1 MDAHLFRFFISG
13 EDSQIFP
20 DHHLWGYPLSGKKVE
35 IPRDIPSGEPGEGS
49 IVTIG
54 DYFSAAC
61 QFLSENDFSCLRTG
75 LDTILSRPVPMD
87 QIEKII
93 INLVKHG
100 AFYHPLKIH
109 VILKNRQSCFFVLN
123 GAVSKAGLSL
133 VKTEYQLIK
142 NISETRSKNYLPRV
156 FGRDLIQTDKGK
168 IGFFLGEWFKDY
180 REFHAT
186 DDQGK
191 RQVVI
196 WASDGGCHY
205 ISQSDAL
212 PIYHEIARILT
223 YHYNIETFKQI
234 SPWHHAAGDFI
245 VRLQDG
251 SMDVRLITV
260 RGFAPL
266 MAFTDSGADKKEHI
280 LPALLFFFLN
290 LTIRMRLDRLNGTG
304 SSILLGE
311 EILPAIVH
319 GFLQALDE
327 KSMTYDYGDL
337 RLVFIEFFQNFDIDQ
352 ISGVMEKILES
363 CHPDPSEMSV
373 IEKDFDSHCKCLYS
387 IFKNL

>member
-1 MDAHLFRFFISG
+1 MTAHLFRFFISG
-13 EDSQIFP
+13 EDSPISP
-20 DHHLWGYPLSGKKVE
+20 DHPLWGYSLSGKDIKLT
-35 IPRDIPSGEPGEGS
+35 RGIPSRQTHQSPV
-49 IVTIG
+49 ITIG
-54 DYFSAAC
+54 NYFSAAC
-61 QFLSENDFSCLRTG
+61 QFLSEDDFSCLRTG
-75 LDTILSRPVPMD
+75 LDTIFSRTVPTD
-87 QIEKII
+87 QIKKII

-109 VILKNRQSCFFVLN
+109 VILKNRQSCLFVLN
-123 GAVSKAGLSL
+123 GAVSEGGLSL
-133 VKTEYQLIK
+133 VTTEYQLIK
-142 NISETRSKNYLPRV
+142 DLNETHSKNYLPRV
-156 FGRDLIQTDKGK
+156 FGRGLMQTARGK

-191 RQVVI
+191 RQIVI

-212 PIYHEIARILT
+212 PIYQEIARILT

-245 VRLQDG
+245 VWLQDG

-266 MAFTDSGADKKEHI
+266 MEFSDSGTDKKVHI

-290 LTIRMRLDRLNGTG
+290 LTIRMRIDRLNGTG
-304 SSILLGE
+304 RIILLGE
-311 EILPAIVH
+311 EIMPAIVH
-319 GFLQALDE
+319 GFFQALDE

-337 RLVFIEFFQNFDIDQ
+337 RRIFIEFFQNFDLGQ

-363 CHPDPSEMSV
+363 SHPDPSEMRV
-373 IEKDFDSHCKCLYS
+373 IEKNMGSHCECLCS